1 MSELLTSMS
10 EFKIIQHFLEMSDL
24 NDFSHG
30 YNSGAIAAIASPKT

>member
-10 EFKIIQHFLEMSDL
+10 EFKIIQHFFRKERL
-24 NDFSHG
+24 NDFSHD